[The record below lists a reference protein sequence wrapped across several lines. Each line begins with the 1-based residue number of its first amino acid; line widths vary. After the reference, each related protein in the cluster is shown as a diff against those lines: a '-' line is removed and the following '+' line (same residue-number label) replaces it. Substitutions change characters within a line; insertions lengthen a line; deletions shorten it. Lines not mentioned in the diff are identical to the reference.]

1 MGAEIKHDN
10 YKLMYSQVL
19 FELAE
24 AQRTMSDNNE
34 FFDFQM
40 MQLNEQV
47 MNKNA
52 EIALLKQELKRKSL
66 Q

>member
-1 MGAEIKHDN
+1 MSAEIKHDN

-24 AQRTMSDNNE
+24 AQRTISDNNE
-34 FFDFQM
+34 FFAFQM
-40 MQLNEQV
+40 KV

>member
-1 MGAEIKHDN
+1 MSAEIKHDN

-24 AQRTMSDNNE
+24 AQRTISDNNE
-34 FFDFQM
+34 FFAFQM
-40 MQLNEQV
+40 MQLNDQV
-47 MNKNA
+47 MKKNA
-52 EIALLKQELKRKSL
+52 EIALLRQELKRKSL

>member
-1 MGAEIKHDN
+1 MSAEIKHNN

-19 FELAE
+19 HELAE
-24 AQRTMSDNNE
+24 AHKTISDNNE
-34 FFDFQM
+34 FFSFQM
-40 MQLNEQV
+40 MQLNDQV
-47 MNKNA
+47 MNKDA